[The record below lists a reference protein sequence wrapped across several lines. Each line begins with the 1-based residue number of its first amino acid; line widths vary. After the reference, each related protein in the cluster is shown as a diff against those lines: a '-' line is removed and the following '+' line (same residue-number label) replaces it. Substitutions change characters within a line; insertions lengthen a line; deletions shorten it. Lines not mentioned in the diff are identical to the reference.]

1 MTNASPTPDTICAIA
16 TADGRGGVGI
26 VRVSGPA
33 ASPIASCLIES
44 GLPQPRR
51 ATLVPFR
58 DAAGHTIDEG
68 IALYFPGPHSY
79 TGEDVLEL
87 QGHGGPV
94 VLEMLLSRVI
104 ELGARRAR
112 PGEFTERAFLND
124 KLDLAQAE
132 AVADLIDAGSAA
144 AARAALRSLQGE
156 FSQQVHSLVEALIEL
171 RTWVEAAIDFPEEEI
186 DFLADTA
193 LVNRLDALQQR
204 FSVVTRSA
212 KQGRLLRDGMTVVIA
227 GRPNAGKSSVLNA
240 LAGYEAA
247 IVTPVAGT
255 TRDVLREHIAI
266 DGMPLHVLDTAG
278 LRTTVDVVEAEG
290 IRRARAEIAKADRVL
305 FIVDATTDPDAE
317 AWRSEQAQW
326 PEGLPVTLVFNKI
339 DALSAL
345 QTSALTAKTLSGVHQ
360 TLTLSAKQGVGLDR
374 LREHLKACM
383 GYEAADTGTISARAR
398 HLDALQRADRHTDN
412 AVTRLKRDRAG
423 ELVAEELRLA
433 QAALGEITGEFQA
446 DDLLGRIFGNFCI
459 GK

>member
-1 MTNASPTPDTICAIA
+1 MPSGTPDTICAIA
-16 TADGRGGVGI
+16 TAAGRGGVGI

-33 ASPIASCLIES
+33 VGVIARSLLKGE
-44 GLPQPRR
+44 LPDPRH
-51 ATLVPFR
+51 AKLVPFR
-58 DAAGHTIDEG
+58 DATDAVIDEG
-68 IALYFPGPHSY
+68 IALFFKGPHSY

-87 QGHGGPV
+87 QGHGGPI

-112 PGEFTERAFLND
+112 AGEFTERAFLND

-132 AVADLIDAGSAA
+132 AVADLIDAGSVA

-156 FSQQVHSLVEALIEL
+156 FSQQVHALVEALIEL
-171 RTWVEAAIDFPEEEI
+171 RTWIEAAIDFPEEEI

-193 LVNRLDALQQR
+193 LVARLDALQQQ
-204 FSVVTRSA
+204 FATVTRSA

-240 LAGYEAA
+240 LAGYDAA

-278 LRTTVDVVEAEG
+278 LRATADIVEAEG

-305 FIVDATTDPDAE
+305 FVVDATTDPVAE
-317 AWRSEQAQW
+317 AWRTERAQW

-339 DALSAL
+339 DELSAV
-345 QTSALTAKTLSGVHQ
+345 QTDALIAQSIDGVERI
-360 TLTLSAKQGVGLDR
+360 LTLSAKQGLGLDH
-374 LREHLKACM
+374 LREHLKTCM
-383 GYEAADTGTISARAR
+383 GYEVADGGTISARAR
-398 HLDALQRADRHTDN
+398 HLDALHRAEQHTHS
-412 AVTRLKRDRAG
+412 AVARLKRDRAG

-433 QAALGEITGEFQA
+433 QSALGEITGEFQA
-446 DDLLGRIFGNFCI
+446 DDLLGRIFSSFCI

>member
-1 MTNASPTPDTICAIA
+1 MSRRDTICAIA
-16 TADGRGGVGI
+16 TAAGRGGVGI

-33 ASPIASCLIES
+33 ASAIASGFIES

-51 ATLVPFR
+51 ATFVPFC
-58 DAAGHTIDEG
+58 DATGLTIDEG
-68 IALYFPGPHSY
+68 IALYFPAPHSY

-94 VLEMLLSRVI
+94 VLEMLLSRAI

-132 AVADLIDAGSAA
+132 AVADLIDAGSVA

-204 FSVVTRSA
+204 FSEVTRSA

-278 LRTTVDVVEAEG
+278 LRTTADIVEAEG

-317 AWRSEQAQW
+317 AWRSEQTQW
-326 PEGLPVTLVFNKI
+326 PEWQTVTLVFNKI

-345 QTSALTAKTLSGVHQ
+345 QTSALSVKTLSGVHQ

-446 DDLLGRIFGNFCI
+446 DDLLGRIFSNFCI